1 MAGRDPKTKK
11 NAPVTRRAWWLI
23 PVALLG
29 AFFVLT
35 GGGFLAAKT
44 LEERDSFCAS
54 CHSEPEATYYQRS
67 LAAQPSDLAS
77 YHRGKSTRCI
87 DCHAGPGLSGRL
99 AAMRLGAGDLL
110 AFALHTAVQPAP
122 LTQPIDDPHCLKCHA
137 DAVETRDMNRHFHAF
152 LSQWQARDPKAAT
165 CVDCH
170 QAHPTNGDPK
180 LQFLNRQ
187 HTQDICQRCHS
198 ALGEGG

>member
-1 MAGRDPKTKK
+1 MAGRDAKATKG
-11 NAPVTRRAWWLI
+11 ASRLRRAWWLI
-23 PVALLG
+23 PVVALG

-35 GGGFLAAKT
+35 GGGFVVAKT

-77 YHRGKSTRCI
+77 FHHGKSTRCI
-87 DCHAGPGLSGRL
+87 DCHAGPGLSGRV

-122 LTQPIDDPHCLKCHA
+122 LTQPIGDSNCLKCHA
-137 DAVETRDMNRHFHAF
+137 DVAATRNMNRHFHAF
-152 LSQWQARDPKAAT
+152 LSQWQARDPNAAT

-170 QAHPTNGDPK
+170 QTHISNGDPQ
-180 LQFLNRQ
+180 LEFLNRQ
-187 HTQDICQRCHS
+187 HTEQTCERCHRFS
-198 ALGEGG
+198 GEGG